1 MFISIYNLY
10 ERTSSLRR
18 YMDPVSPTPYITE
31 FDLRQG
37 QNKDENE
44 YLQRCFLYSLKIIK
58 SHVVLQKLIIQNK
71 VTDFCLI
78 LIQLTQNL
86 RQRSIFFFQFLI
98 KSRMLKL
105 KVLQY
110 RLAQE
115 NKILGSFYFW
125 TVKPTT
131 YFFGLKCASCN

>member
-1 MFISIYNLY
+1 
-10 ERTSSLRR
+10 
-18 YMDPVSPTPYITE
+18 MDPVSPPPYITE
-31 FDLRQG
+31 SDLRQG

-71 VTDFCLI
+71 VTDFCFI
-78 LIQLTQNL
+78 LTQLTQNL

-98 KSRMLKL
+98 KPRMFKL

-115 NKILGSFYFW
+115 NKILGSFYF
-125 TVKPTT
+125 
-131 YFFGLKCASCN
+131 